1 MRRALTIDEASFG
14 ANHPRVAIRLNN
26 LAGLLQD
33 TNRLQEAEPL
43 MRRALEIF
51 IGSLGREH
59 PNSHT
64 VAKNY
69 FGLLQAMG
77 RTDDKGELAS
87 LLQRG

>member
-1 MRRALTIDEASFG
+1 ALTIDEASFG